1 MYMYTK
7 TLLCSSSAM
16 VRLGLTGF
24 VMALMLAATPAS
36 ALMMKPMPQAKMNT
50 AVVEMTATVE
60 FTLGSPCSPY
70 TLDWGDGEK
79 VSQEPQE
86 DVMCIQVLQD
96 MSLEHTYEEEGTY
109 TIVLTHSGMT
119 NSRKIDVPVTVTNF
133 GLDDIQTVTSLWV
146 DPNEMMADEEYTI
159 YTITLKDD
167 TVVEVNA
174 GGFTTQ
180 EWRDQQFVD
189 AGYIGDVSALMA
201 LAVPTEEEE
210 KEDEEVSTPEED
222 EVERK
227 NLQTK
232 IVELLNKLISLL
244 RG

>member
-1 MYMYTK
+1 
-7 TLLCSSSAM
+7 
-16 VRLGLTGF
+16 
-24 VMALMLAATPAS
+24 
-36 ALMMKPMPQAKMNT
+36 
-50 AVVEMTATVE
+50 
-60 FTLGSPCSPY
+60 
-70 TLDWGDGEK
+70 
-79 VSQEPQE
+79 
-86 DVMCIQVLQD
+86 
-96 MSLEHTYEEEGTY
+96 
-109 TIVLTHSGMT
+109 MT

>member
-1 MYMYTK
+1 MYSK
-7 TLLCSSSAM
+7 TLLFSSLTTFKVGLVAAM
-16 VRLGLTGF
+16 AAFFLV
-24 VMALMLAATPAS
+24 ATPAS
-36 ALMMKPMPQAKMNT
+36 ALMMKPMPQAKMST
-50 AVVEMTATVE
+50 SVVDMTATVD

-79 VSQEPQE
+79 ISQEPQE

-96 MSLEHTYEEEGTY
+96 MSLEHTYEDEGTY
-109 TIVLTHSGMT
+109 TILLTHSGMT
-119 NSRKIDVPVTVTNF
+119 NSRKVDVPATVVNF
-133 GLDDIQTVTSLWV
+133 DLDDVQTVTSLWV

-180 EWRDQQFVD
+180 EWREQQFVD
-189 AGYIGDVSALMA
+189 AGYTGDIDALIAMA
-201 LAVPTEEEE
+201 EPVEEEE
-210 KEDEEVSTPEED
+210 EEGESVPAPEKETEY
-222 EVERK
+222 K

-232 IVELLNKLISLL
+232 IVELLNKLIALL